1 MGLRHPNRSRD
12 DVVTTSRSE
21 QLDDIDRA
29 LLRLLSKNAR
39 SSGSALAGELGIAES
54 TVSLRVRRLQRSGHI
69 TGYHA
74 DIDLNAL
81 GAPIQAI
88 IVVRLTKHARAEIE
102 RFRAEA
108 PTWPGVM
115 ALFHMG
121 GRDDYLLHLA
131 AHNSTELR
139 DFVVDYLTGH
149 PAVAH
154 TETNLV
160 FEYARGTGWYDL
172 LS

>member
-1 MGLRHPNRSRD
+1 MS
-12 DVVTTSRSE
+12 TTRGD
-21 QLDDIDRA
+21 QLDETDRA

-39 SSGSALAGELGIAES
+39 SSGSALAAELGIAES

-74 DIDLNAL
+74 DIDLSAL

-88 IVVRLTKHARAEIE
+88 IAVRLTKHARAEIE

-131 AHNSTELR
+131 AHDSAELR
-139 DFVVDYLTGH
+139 DFVIDYLTGH

-160 FEYARGTGWYDL
+160 FEHARGTGWYQL